1 MDVQTHHLTSL
12 PKGMIGRKIKIADV
26 VLADPVGTD
35 LAVTTYKEGYR
46 VRLNSRQARQ
56 LRRNGTLT

>member
-1 MDVQTHHLTSL
+1 MKSFHVTSL
-12 PKGMIGRKIKIADV
+12 PKGMIGRKIKLADV
-26 VLADPVGTD
+26 VRADPVGTD
-35 LAVTTYKEGYR
+35 LAVTTYKDGYR